1 MLARGRLILLWISI
15 AAVLAAIAFAQSGD
29 AEITGIVKDPTGT
42 PIAHAALTLTNLDS
56 GVARSVVSDSDGRY
70 RFFAIPPGRYG
81 VKAEAVGFKTES
93 ITGMVLNIG
102 THLDRDIGLTVG
114 SVQEAITVTGDVPP
128 VDTTKGDVSG
138 VVTNQQ
144 IDTLPVNTRQYL
156 NLALLMPGTTQ
167 AASRTFYNNVQIGG
181 GDRFYANGFTVDG
194 VTNTWAEQG
203 EPRQNFPEGSVQEF
217 KVNTNQ
223 WKAEQGWA
231 MGGVVNVVTKRGTN
245 QFHGDAFEYWRN
257 QALNRD
263 NAFQKQAEQ
272 NEGIGKAPF
281 LRNQFGGDVGGPIVR
296 NKLHFYTSYERTQ
309 TKDTYTIFVTP
320 SAAQYYAAD
329 QGVFTKPSHDQM
341 VNFRLDYQIDNNQHL
356 FGRYSQ
362 EWNLQTWQ
370 GCGGTSESNCYDGLI
385 PRHAVVIGHT
395 WTPSATMVNDFRF
408 QYSYSAYLLGPSGEP
423 IFTDLGQYP
432 ASRIALLQPV
442 YSFPS
447 FRYGQGYGELGIE
460 TRWEFKDDF
469 NLVRG
474 AHSLKWGFDFSH
486 VPFADDTVTNY
497 QGTWTFSA
505 DQVFNPK
512 DPATIA
518 NLKNP
523 TQFTAAIPGLYTSVP
538 VSQYSAYV
546 QDDWRVRKDLTLS
559 LGLRWDREIGSFNE
573 SLNPGVI
580 RQTHP
585 VPGRPGPARQAVQL
599 RPALRACLERG
610 RHEQG
615 CSACRLRHLLQQYPD
630 AAKLPGKPQPGAVQR
645 ADSQS
650 GLSESVR
657 RPEPE
662 RVLLHCGAHGHG
674 TRQRL
679 RQPLLGT
686 VHARLLAPDIP
697 GFLDP
702 RGRHLHAHPPRLAH
716 GGHELSGQRCS
727 PAHGL
732 GPYPRSQVDLAVQ
745 IPRCV
750 HPRREALGQALSV
763 PGLVHACLR
772 PRR

>member
-1 MLARGRLILLWISI
+1 MLARGRLILLWISL

-231 MGGVVNVVTKRGTN
+231 MGGVVNVVTKSGTN

-296 NKLHFYTSYERTQ
+296 NKLTLLY
-309 TKDTYTIFVTP
+309 FVRAHP
-320 SAAQYYAAD
+320 DQRYLHHLRYA
-329 QGVFTKPSHDQM
+329 
-341 VNFRLDYQIDNNQHL
+341 
-356 FGRYSQ
+356 
-362 EWNLQTWQ
+362 E
-370 GCGGTSESNCYDGLI
+370 
-385 PRHAVVIGHT
+385 
-395 WTPSATMVNDFRF
+395 
-408 QYSYSAYLLGPSGEP
+408 
-423 IFTDLGQYP
+423 
-432 ASRIALLQPV
+432 
-442 YSFPS
+442 
-447 FRYGQGYGELGIE
+447 
-460 TRWEFKDDF
+460 
-469 NLVRG
+469 
-474 AHSLKWGFDFSH
+474 
-486 VPFADDTVTNY
+486 
-497 QGTWTFSA
+497 
-505 DQVFNPK
+505 
-512 DPATIA
+512 
-518 NLKNP
+518 
-523 TQFTAAIPGLYTSVP
+523 
-538 VSQYSAYV
+538 
-546 QDDWRVRKDLTLS
+546 
-559 LGLRWDREIGSFNE
+559 
-573 SLNPGVI
+573 
-580 RQTHP
+580 
-585 VPGRPGPARQAVQL
+585 
-599 RPALRACLERG
+599 
-610 RHEQG
+610 
-615 CSACRLRHLLQQYPD
+615 
-630 AAKLPGKPQPGAVQR
+630 
-645 ADSQS
+645 
-650 GLSESVR
+650 R
-657 RPEPE
+657 RPILRRRSGRLHKAEP
-662 RVLLHCGAHGHG
+662 
-674 TRQRL
+674 
-679 RQPLLGT
+679 
-686 VHARLLAPDIP
+686 
-697 GFLDP
+697 
-702 RGRHLHAHPPRLAH
+702 
-716 GGHELSGQRCS
+716 
-727 PAHGL
+727 
-732 GPYPRSQVDLAVQ
+732 
-745 IPRCV
+745 
-750 HPRREALGQALSV
+750 
-763 PGLVHACLR
+763 
-772 PRR
+772 